1 MAAHEGGHLPF
12 EADVSAHVQKH
23 ENCITVAV
31 NNTLFNH
38 SIPQGEVI
46 FNTNDTERS
55 FFITFMCKKK
65 HFYFIRYPRDYLANT
80 YTFDFF
86 NYAGIHR
93 TVHLILQPATNIRD
107 LTVHT
112 TKLVRV
118 GEDLGHGLGKK
129 IKISELLNNVIFFNF
144 SSALLEFEI
153 DMELGSQTASRPL
166 QCLVVLQDEDAQ
178 TKAATQVDAVQ
189 TTCKGKLEVRA
200 AKLWWPIGSRPQP
213 GYRHTVRVGLYDQNL
228 TLVDSY
234 DLKFGIRTV
243 TWDNDGLFVNQEPF
257 YLKGIGR
264 HEDSDVIQ

>member
-1 MAAHEGGHLPF
+1 
-12 EADVSAHVQKH
+12 
-23 ENCITVAV
+23 
-31 NNTLFNH
+31 
-38 SIPQGEVI
+38 
-46 FNTNDTERS
+46 
-55 FFITFMCKKK
+55 
-65 HFYFIRYPRDYLANT
+65 LANT

-107 LTVHT
+107 LTVRT

-118 GEDLGHGLGKK
+118 GEDLGHGLGKNQ
-129 IKISELLNNVIFFNF
+129 KISELLNIFFL
-144 SSALLEFEI
+144 ALLEFEI
-153 DMELGSQTASRPL
+153 DMELGSQWVSRPL
-166 QCLVVLQDEDAQ
+166 QCLVVVQDCDAQ

-189 TTCKGKLEVRA
+189 TTCKGRLEVRA

-243 TWDNDGLFVNQEPF
+243 TWDNDRLFVNQEPF

-264 HEDSDVIQ
+264 HEDSDVISFNFFGSSRSELLLNGL